1 MRFLLVALC
10 ALLAGIWLGGHPDA
24 LPGGLRDAL
33 VDDGSA
39 LRSEVIDKI
48 HEEFYRDI
56 SKEKLEE
63 ESLKGLVRS
72 LQDPYSR
79 YFTPREA
86 KVFNDDLHGRF
97 EGVGMS
103 VRPHALG
110 LLVVSVFDDS
120 PASKSGI
127 RAGDVIT
134 KVDGRSL
141 EGVGVSEAV
150 DRIKGRPGTT
160 VRLGYRVG
168 NNPPEKSV
176 AVKRARIRVPVTTTR
191 LRDRAGRKI
200 AHIRLSQFSSGAHGR
215 LASEVRRLRKR
226 GAEAVLLD
234 LRGNGGGLLREAVL
248 VSSVFIEDGL
258 IVSTR
263 GRAKKERRYSASG
276 KVAAKGLPVV
286 VLVDRG
292 SASASEIVAGALRD
306 RLKVKLVG
314 TRTFGKGVF
323 QEIDALS
330 NGGALDITVGRYY
343 LPAGKPLPRNG
354 LEPDVKARDLPRTA
368 RDEALPKALDAVVR
382 ELG

>member
-1 MRFLLVALC
+1 MRFLLAVLC
-10 ALLAGIWLGGHPDA
+10 SLIAGIWLGGHPEA
-24 LPGGLRDAL
+24 LPASLRDAL
-33 VDDGSA
+33 VDDGPA

-48 HEEFYRDI
+48 EDAFYRKV
-56 SKEKLEE
+56 SKQKLEE

-72 LQDPYSR
+72 LEDPYSR

-103 VRPHALG
+103 VRPHSLG
-110 LLVVSVFDDS
+110 LLVVTVFPGS

-127 RAGDVIT
+127 RTGDVIT

-150 DRIKGRPGTT
+150 DRIKGRPGTK
-160 VRLGYRVG
+160 VRLSFRVE
-168 NNPPEKSV
+168 NKPPEKTV
-176 AVKRARIRVPVTTTR
+176 TVERARIRVPVTTAR
-191 LRDRAGRKI
+191 LRERAGRTI

-215 LASEVRRLRKR
+215 LANDVRRLRKK

-248 VSSVFIEDGL
+248 VSSVFIDDGMV
-258 IVSTR
+258 VSTR
-263 GRAKKERRYSASG
+263 GRAKEERKYRAAG
-276 KVAAKGLPVV
+276 EAAAKGLPVV

-306 RLKVKLVG
+306 RLEAPLAG

-323 QEIDALS
+323 QEIETLS

-343 LPAGKPLPRNG
+343 LPTGKPLPRDG
-354 LEPDVKARDLPRTA
+354 LQPDIKARDLPRTT